1 MRNVASKSVELVKKA
16 ALDAVASTMPSG
28 VYYGTVTSIAPL
40 KIALEQ
46 KLVLTDKQLVL
57 SSLVKDFAFEMTV
70 DHETETE
77 SGGSGE
83 AAFASHNHGYKGRK
97 KYTIHLG
104 LKVGEKVILIRVQGG
119 QQFIVLD
126 RVR

>member
-1 MRNVASKSVELVKKA
+1 MHNVASKSVELVKKA

-40 KIALEQ
+40 KIAVEQ
-46 KLVLTDKQLVL
+46 KLTLTEKQLVL
-57 SSLVKDFAFEMTV
+57 SSLVQDFNVNMTYTN
-70 DHETETE
+70 DQSTET
-77 SGGSGE
+77 
-83 AAFASHNHGYKGRK
+83 R

-104 LKVGEKVILIRVQGG
+104 LKVGEKVMLIRVQGG